1 MVKKHLS
8 LLKNNTKK
16 GIFMLIQNFSEV
28 IRGNKTINTK
38 SDLVV
43 VGGGLA
49 GLCCAIAAARDGISV
64 TLVQDR
70 PVLGGN
76 ASSEVRLWTLGATS
90 HMGNNN
96 RWSREG
102 GIIDE
107 ILVENMYRNK
117 EGNTLIFDTI
127 LLEKVINEKNITL
140 LLNTSVYEVKKS
152 DPITISQVIGFC
164 SQNSTTYELN
174 ADLFCDASGDGIVGF
189 QAGAAFRMGA
199 ETVEEFGEKFAPDIS
214 YGELLGHTIYFY
226 SKNVGTP
233 VKYVAP
239 EFALKDITK
248 IPRYKALNEKDFGC
262 RLWWL
267 EYGGR
272 RDTIHESEDIKWE
285 LWKVVY
291 GVWDYIK
298 NSGEFPDSENL
309 TLEWVGTI
317 PGKRESRRFEGLY
330 MIKQQDLV
338 NQVQFDDAVSFGGW
352 AVDLHPSDGVYD
364 SKPGCTQ
371 YHSKGIYQ
379 IPLRTMISKNI
390 SNLFLAGRIIS
401 ATHVAFGSTR
411 VMATAALSGQA
422 VGYGAAQCIKNKIL
436 PADLLEEKQ
445 IKKLQQTLSLNGQS
459 IPGVAIEQKD
469 NLVAS
474 SKISTSTN
482 FKLDSLKPNGDW
494 FNLSTGVAQLLP
506 LETNTKYNYTFSF
519 SAAKATSVQI
529 ELRLSERTGSY
540 TPDVILESK
549 SIDLV
554 QGEQEITF
562 SFATVLTEKQYVFIT
577 FLSNDLVSVRRS
589 EQRLTGLVSV
599 FNGVNKAVNNNGKQV
614 PPDNIG
620 IDSFEFWIPQ
630 RRPNGQNLA
639 FSVSPAIELYSEENV
654 CNGFVRPYLR
664 TNAWAANLDDSQPK
678 ITFEWDMVKEINSIK
693 LFFDTDYDHAMESS
707 LYGHLESV
715 MPFCAKSYKIS
726 DQKGTV
732 IYETKENHQTIN
744 TIVLSESIKTN
755 KLTID
760 FEPLSKDI
768 PVSVFEVFI
777 A

>member
-1 MVKKHLS
+1 
-8 LLKNNTKK
+8 
-16 GIFMLIQNFSEV
+16 MLVENFSQAKRE
-28 IRGNKTINTK
+28 NKVVSTK

-49 GLCCAIAAARDGISV
+49 GLCCAIAAARDGITV

-127 LLEKVINEKNITL
+127 LLEKVVVEKNITL
-140 LLNTSVYEVKKS
+140 LLNTSVYDVKKS
-152 DPITISQVIGFC
+152 DPNTISQVVAFC

-199 ETVEEFGEKFAPDIS
+199 ETVEEFGELFAPDIA

-226 SKNVGTP
+226 SKNVGAP

-248 IPRYKALNEKDFGC
+248 IPRYKVLNDKDFGC

-298 NSGEFPDSENL
+298 NSGEFPDAENL

-317 PGKRESRRFEGLY
+317 PGKRESRRFEGHY

-338 NQVQFDDAVSFGGW
+338 LQSQFDDAVSYGGW

-371 YHSKGIYQ
+371 YHSKGVYQ
-379 IPLRTMISKNI
+379 IPMSTMISKNI
-390 SNLFLAGRIIS
+390 NNLFLGGRLIS

-411 VMATAALSGQA
+411 VMATTALSGQA
-422 VGYGAAQCIKNKIL
+422 VGYGAAQCIKNKIQ
-436 PADLLEEKQ
+436 PAQLLEQNQ
-445 IKKLQQTLSLNGQS
+445 IKELQQTLSVNGQS
-459 IPGVAIEQKD
+459 IPGIAINQAQ
-469 NLVAS
+469 NLVSS
-474 SKISTSTN
+474 SKITTSSI
-482 FKLDSLKPNGDW
+482 FKLDSLNGNGDW
-494 FNLSTGVAQLLP
+494 FNLGIGVAQLLP
-506 LETNTKYNYTFSF
+506 LEANTKYNYTFSF
-519 SAAKATSVQI
+519 SAEKATTIQA
-529 ELRLSERTGSY
+529 ELRLSGRKGSY

-549 SIDLV
+549 TIDLA
-554 QGEQEITF
+554 QGEQEVSF
-562 SFATVLTEKQYVFIT
+562 SFDAVLDEKQYAFIT
-577 FLSNDLVSVRRS
+577 ILSNEAVSIRRS

-599 FNGVNKAVNNNGKQV
+599 YNGVNKAVNNNGKQS

-620 IDSFEFWIPQ
+620 IDAFEFWIPQ
-630 RRPNGQNLA
+630 RRPNGQNVA
-639 FSVSPAIELYSEENV
+639 FSVSPTIELYSEENV
-654 CNGFVRPYLR
+654 CNGFVRPYLG
-664 TNAWAANLDDSQPK
+664 TNAWAASVSDANPK
-678 ITFEWDMVKEINSIK
+678 MTFEWNETKEIKNIK

-707 LYGHLESV
+707 LMGHPESV
-715 MPFCAKSYKIS
+715 MPFCTRGYKIS
-726 DQKGTV
+726 DQNGNV
-732 IYETKENHQTIN
+732 LYETKANHQTIN
-744 TIVLSESIKTN
+744 AIELSESIKTN
-755 KLTID
+755 TLVVE
-760 FEPLSKDI
+760 FESSNSDI
-768 PVSVFEVFI
+768 PVSVFEIFI
-777 A
+777 S

>member
-1 MVKKHLS
+1 MLVKD
-8 LLKNNTKK
+8 
-16 GIFMLIQNFSEV
+16 FSEV
-28 IRGNKTINTK
+28 TRGNKTISTK

-127 LLEKVINEKNITL
+127 LLEKVVMEKNITL
-140 LLNTSVYEVKKS
+140 LLNTSVYDVKKS
-152 DPITISQVIGFC
+152 DPNTISQVIAFC

-226 SKNVGTP
+226 SKNVGAP

-248 IPRYKALNEKDFGC
+248 IPRYKVLNDKDFGC

-298 NSGEFPDSENL
+298 NSGNFPDAENL

-411 VMATAALSGQA
+411 VMATTALSGQA
-422 VGYGAAQCIKNKIL
+422 VGFGAAQCIKNKIL
-436 PADLLEEKQ
+436 PADLLEQNQ
-445 IKKLQQTLSLNGQS
+445 IRKLQQTLSINGQS
-459 IPGVAIEQKD
+459 IPGIAIEKEF
-469 NLVAS
+469 NLAAS
-474 SKISTSTN
+474 SNISTSTE
-482 FKLDSLKPNGDW
+482 FKLENLKPNGNW
-494 FNLSTGVAQLLP
+494 FNLTTGVAQILP
-506 LETNTKYNYTFSF
+506 LEANTKYNYSFLF
-519 SAAKATSVQI
+519 SAEKATTVQA
-529 ELRLSERTGSY
+529 ELRICERTGHY

-549 SIDLV
+549 SIELV
-554 QGEQEITF
+554 EGEQNITF
-562 SFATVLTEKQYVFIT
+562 TFDTVLSEKQYAFIT
-577 FLSNDLVSVRRS
+577 FLSNDAVSIRQS
-589 EQRLTGLVSV
+589 KQRLTGLVSV

-620 IDSFEFWIPQ
+620 IDAFEFWIPQ
-630 RRPNGQNLA
+630 RRPSGQNLA
-639 FSVSPAIELYSEENV
+639 FSISPAIELYKGENL
-654 CNGFVRPYLR
+654 CNGFVRPYLG
-664 TNAWAANLDDSQPK
+664 TNAWAADLADFQPK
-678 ITFEWDMVKEINSIK
+678 ITLEWNEVKEIKNIK

-707 LYGHLESV
+707 LMGHPESV
-715 MPFCAKSYKIS
+715 MPFCANNFKVY
-726 DQKGTV
+726 DQNGIAVYSKT
-732 IYETKENHQTIN
+732 ENHQTIN
-744 TIVLSESIKTN
+744 TIVLPESIQTN
-755 KLTID
+755 KLTIV
-760 FEPLSKDI
+760 FETSSSQI
-768 PVSVFEVFI
+768 PVSLFEIFI

>member
-1 MVKKHLS
+1 MIVKD
-8 LLKNNTKK
+8 
-16 GIFMLIQNFSEV
+16 FSEV
-28 IRGNKTINTK
+28 TRGNKTISTK

-127 LLEKVINEKNITL
+127 LLEKVVLEKNITL

-152 DPITISQVIGFC
+152 NPTTISQVIAFC
-164 SQNSTTYELN
+164 SQNATTYELN

-226 SKNVGTP
+226 SKNVGAP

-248 IPRYKALNEKDFGC
+248 IPRYKVLNDKDFGC

-298 NSGEFPDSENL
+298 NSGDFPDAENL

-411 VMATAALSGQA
+411 VMATTALSGQA
-422 VGYGAAQCIKNKIL
+422 VGFGAAQCIKNKIL

-445 IKKLQQTLSLNGQS
+445 IRKLQQTLSVNGQS
-459 IPGVAIEQKD
+459 IPGVAIEKEL
-469 NLVAS
+469 NLVS
-474 SKISTSTN
+474 SATISTSTN
-482 FKLDSLKPNGDW
+482 FKLGSLKPNGEW
-494 FNLSTGVAQLLP
+494 FNLNIGVAQLLP
-506 LETNTKYNYTFSF
+506 LEANTKYNYTFLF
-519 SAAKATSVQI
+519 SAEEATSIQV
-529 ELRLSERTGSY
+529 ELRLSGRKCSY
-540 TPDVILESK
+540 TPDVILETK
-549 SIDLV
+549 SIALV
-554 QGEQEITF
+554 KGEQEISF
-562 SFATVLTEKQYVFIT
+562 SFDAVLTDKQYAFIT
-577 FLSNDLVSVRRS
+577 ILSNDLVAVRQS

-599 FNGVNKAVNNNGKQV
+599 FNAVNKAVNNNGKQT

-620 IDSFEFWIPQ
+620 IDAFEFWIPQ

-639 FSVSPAIELYSEENV
+639 FSISPAIELYNSENL
-654 CNGFVRPYLR
+654 CNGFVRPYIG
-664 TNAWAANLDDSQPK
+664 TNAWAAALNDAQPK
-678 ITFEWDMVKEINSIK
+678 IALEWDEVKEINSIK

-707 LYGHLESV
+707 LMGHPESV
-715 MPFCAKSYKIS
+715 MPFCAKSYTIS
-726 DQKGTV
+726 DQNGNV
-732 IYETKENHQTIN
+732 IYETKANHQTIN
-744 TIVLSESIKTN
+744 AIVLPETIKTN
-755 KLTID
+755 KLIIK
-760 FEPLSKDI
+760 FEPSSI
-768 PVSVFEVFI
+768 EVPVSVFEIFI

>member
-1 MVKKHLS
+1 
-8 LLKNNTKK
+8 
-16 GIFMLIQNFSEV
+16 MLVQNFSEV
-28 IRGNKTINTK
+28 TRGNKTISTQ

-49 GLCCAIAAARDGISV
+49 GLCCAIAAARDGITV

-127 LLEKVINEKNITL
+127 LLEKVVVEKNITL
-140 LLNTSVYEVKKS
+140 LLNTSVYDVKKS
-152 DPITISQVIGFC
+152 DPNTISQVVAFC

-199 ETVEEFGEKFAPDIS
+199 ETVEEFGEKFAPDIA

-226 SKNVGTP
+226 SKNVGAP

-248 IPRYKALNEKDFGC
+248 IPRYKVLNDKDFGC

-298 NSGEFPDSENL
+298 NSGEFPDAENL

-317 PGKRESRRFEGLY
+317 PGKRESRRFEGHY

-338 NQVQFDDAVSFGGW
+338 EQAQFDDAVSFGGW

-371 YHSKGIYQ
+371 YHSKGVYQ
-379 IPLRTMISKNI
+379 IPLSTMISKNI
-390 SNLFLAGRIIS
+390 SNLFLGGRLIS

-411 VMATAALSGQA
+411 VMATTALSGQA
-422 VGYGAAQCIKNKIL
+422 VGYGAAQCIKNNIL
-436 PADLLEEKQ
+436 PVQLLEQNQ
-445 IKKLQQTLSLNGQS
+445 IKELQQTLSINGQS
-459 IPGVAIEQKD
+459 IPGVAIDKSK
-469 NLVAS
+469 NLASS
-474 SKISTSTN
+474 SKIVTSSN
-482 FKLDSLKPNGDW
+482 FILDSLQANGKW
-494 FNLSTGVAQLLP
+494 FKLEIGVAQLLP
-506 LETNTKYNYTFSF
+506 LEANTKYNYTFSF
-519 SAAKATSVQI
+519 SAEKATTVQVD
-529 ELRLSERTGSY
+529 LRTSTRLGSY
-540 TPDVILESK
+540 TPDAILESK
-549 SIDLV
+549 TLEL
-554 QGEQEITF
+554 QAGEQEISF
-562 SFATVLTEKQYVFIT
+562 SFDTVLTEKQYAFIT
-577 FLSNDLVSVRRS
+577 FLPNELVSIRQS
-589 EQRLTGLVSV
+589 EQRTTGLVSV
-599 FNGVNKAVNNNGKQV
+599 FNAVNKAVNNLGKQT
-614 PPDNIG
+614 PPDNMG
-620 IDSFEFWIPQ
+620 LDSFEFWIPQ
-630 RRPNGQNLA
+630 RRPNGQNFALT
-639 FSVSPAIELYSEENV
+639 VSPAIELYSKENII
-654 CNGFVRPYLR
+654 NGFVRPYLG
-664 TNAWAANLDDSQPK
+664 TNAWAAELNDTQPK
-678 ITFEWDMVKEINSIK
+678 ITFDWDSEKEINSIK

-707 LYGHLESV
+707 LMGHPESV
-715 MPFCAKSYKIS
+715 MPFCTKGYKIS
-726 DQKGTV
+726 DSNGNV
-732 IYETKENHQTIN
+732 VYETKANHQTIN
-744 TIVLSESIKTN
+744 SIVLPNAIKTN
-755 KLTID
+755 KLTIE
-760 FEPLSKDI
+760 FEPQGNDV
-768 PVSVFEVFI
+768 PVSVFEIFI

>member
-1 MVKKHLS
+1 
-8 LLKNNTKK
+8 
-16 GIFMLIQNFSEV
+16 MLVQEFSQV
-28 IRGNKTINTK
+28 TRGNKTITTQ

-49 GLCCAIAAARDGISV
+49 GVCCAIAAARDGITV

-127 LLEKVINEKNITL
+127 LLEKVINEKNVTL
-140 LLNTSVYEVKKS
+140 LLNTSVYDVKKS
-152 DPITISQVIGFC
+152 DPNTISQVIGFC

-199 ETVEEFGEKFAPDIS
+199 ETVEEFGEKFAPDIA

-248 IPRYKALNEKDFGC
+248 IPRYKVLNDKDFGC

-338 NQVQFDDAVSFGGW
+338 EQAQFDDAVSFGGW

-371 YHSKGIYQ
+371 YHSKGVYQ

-390 SNLFLAGRIIS
+390 NNLFLGGRVIS

-411 VMATAALSGQA
+411 VMATTALSGQA
-422 VGYGAAQCIKNKIL
+422 VGYGAAQCIKNNIL
-436 PADLLEEKQ
+436 PAQLLEQNQ
-445 IKKLQQTLSLNGQS
+445 IKELQQTLSLNGQS
-459 IPGVAIEQKD
+459 IPGVAINKEA
-469 NLVAS
+469 NLAS
-474 SKISTSTN
+474 TANISTSSN
-482 FKLDSLKPNGDW
+482 FKLDSLKPNGNW
-494 FNLSTGVAQLLP
+494 FNLEIGVAQLLP
-506 LETNTKYNYTFSF
+506 LEANTKYTYTFSF
-519 SAAKATSVQI
+519 SAKEATKVQVD
-529 ELRLSERTGSY
+529 LRTSDRMGSY
-540 TPDVILESK
+540 TPDAILESK
-549 SIDLV
+549 TLELV
-554 QGEQEITF
+554 VGEQEISF
-562 SFATVLTEKQYVFIT
+562 SFDTVLTQKQYAFIT
-577 FLSNDLVSVRRS
+577 FLSNDLVSIRQT

-599 FNGVNKAVNNNGKQV
+599 FNAVNKAVNNNGKQV

-630 RRPNGQNLA
+630 RRPNGQNFA
-639 FSVSPAIELYSEENV
+639 FSVRPAIELYSEENV
-654 CNGFVRPYLR
+654 TNGFVRPYLG
-664 TNAWAANLDDSQPK
+664 TNAWAANLDDAQPK
-678 ITFEWDMVKEINSIK
+678 ITFDWDSEKEINSIK

-707 LYGHLESV
+707 LMGHPESV
-715 MPFCAKSYKIS
+715 MPFCARSYTIS
-726 DQKGTV
+726 DQNETV
-732 IYETKENHQTIN
+732 VYETKANHQTIN
-744 TIVLSESIKTN
+744 TIVLPESIHTN
-755 KLTID
+755 KLTIA
-760 FEPLSKDI
+760 FESLSEDI
-768 PVSVFEVFI
+768 PVSLFEIFI

>member
-1 MVKKHLS
+1 MIVQDFSPS
-8 LLKNNTKK
+8 L
-16 GIFMLIQNFSEV
+16 
-28 IRGNKTINTK
+28 RGNKTISTH

-49 GLCCAIAAARDGISV
+49 GLCCAIAAARDGITV

-127 LLEKVINEKNITL
+127 LLEKVISEKNITL
-140 LLNTSVYEVKKS
+140 LLNTSVYDVKKS
-152 DPITISQVIGFC
+152 DANTISQVVAFC

-174 ADLFCDASGDGIVGF
+174 ANLFCDASGDGIVGF

-199 ETVEEFGEKFAPDIS
+199 ETVEEFGEKFAPDIA

-226 SKNVGTP
+226 SKNVGAP

-248 IPRYKALNEKDFGC
+248 IPRYKVLNDKDFGC

-298 NSGEFPDSENL
+298 NSGEFPDAENL

-338 NQVQFDDAVSFGGW
+338 NQVQFEDAVSYGGW

-379 IPLRTMISKNI
+379 IPLRSMLSKNI
-390 SNLFLAGRIIS
+390 TNLFLGGRVIS

-411 VMATAALSGQA
+411 VMATTALSGQA
-422 VGYGAAQCIKNKIL
+422 VGYAAAQCIKNKIL
-436 PADLLEEKQ
+436 PAQLVEQNQ
-445 IKKLQQTLSLNGQS
+445 IKVLQQTLSRNGQS
-459 IPGVAIEQKD
+459 IPGIAIEKKD
-469 NLVAS
+469 NLASVSKIAS
-474 SKISTSTN
+474 SSTFT
-482 FKLDSLKPNGDW
+482 LDSLKPDGDW

-506 LETNTKYNYTFSF
+506 LEANTNYKFTFSF
-519 SAAKATSVQI
+519 VADKATTIQT
-529 ELRLSERTGSY
+529 ELRLSGRKGSY
-540 TPDVILESK
+540 TPDEILETK

-554 QGEQEITF
+554 SGEQEISF
-562 SFATVLTEKQYVFIT
+562 SFDAVLQDKQYAFIT
-577 FLSNDLVSVRRS
+577 FLSNDLVSIRRT

-599 FNGVNKAVNNNGKQV
+599 YNGVNKAVNNNGKQV

-639 FSVSPAIELYSEENV
+639 FSVSPAIALYNQENV
-654 CNGFVRPYLR
+654 CNGFVRPYLG
-664 TNAWAANLDDSQPK
+664 TNAWAAALSDSNPK
-678 ITFEWDMVKEINSIK
+678 LTFEWDETKEIKNIK

-707 LYGHLESV
+707 LMGHPESV
-715 MPFCAKSYKIS
+715 MPFCARSYKIS
-726 DQKGTV
+726 DQNGSI
-732 IYETKENHQTIN
+732 IYQTNANHQTIN
-744 TIVLSESIKTN
+744 TILLPNPIKTN
-755 KLTID
+755 QLTIA
-760 FEPLSKDI
+760 FENLEHGV

>member
-1 MVKKHLS
+1 
-8 LLKNNTKK
+8 
-16 GIFMLIQNFSEV
+16 MLVQNFSEV
-28 IRGNKTINTK
+28 TRGNKTINTK

-43 VGGGLA
+43 IGGGLA
-49 GLCCAIAAARDGISV
+49 GVCCAIAAARDGITV

-127 LLEKVINEKNITL
+127 LLEKVVLEKNITL
-140 LLNTSVYEVKKS
+140 LLNTSVYDVKKS
-152 DPITISQVIGFC
+152 DANTISQVIAFC

-199 ETVEEFGEKFAPDIS
+199 ETVEEFGEKFAPDIA

-226 SKNVGTP
+226 SKNVGAP

-248 IPRYKALNEKDFGC
+248 IPRYKVLNDKDFGC

-298 NSGEFPDSENL
+298 NSGEFPDAENL

-379 IPLRTMISKNI
+379 IPLSTMISKNI
-390 SNLFLAGRIIS
+390 TNLFLGGRVIS

-411 VMATAALSGQA
+411 VMATTALSGQA

-436 PADLLEEKQ
+436 PAQLLEKNQ
-445 IKKLQQTLSLNGQS
+445 IKKLQQTLSINGQS
-459 IPGVAIEQKD
+459 IPGIAIDKAF
-469 NLVAS
+469 NLATS
-474 SKISTSTN
+474 ATISTTTN
-482 FKLDSLKPNGDW
+482 FKLDRLKPNGDW

-506 LETNTKYNYTFSF
+506 LEANTKYNYSF
-519 SAAKATSVQI
+519 SLSAERATTIQV
-529 ELRLSERTGSY
+529 ELRICENTGHY
-540 TPDVILESK
+540 TPDVILDSK
-549 SIDLV
+549 QIELV
-554 QGEQEITF
+554 EGEQQVEF
-562 SFATVLTEKQYVFIT
+562 SFKTVLMEKQYAFIT
-577 FLSNDLVSVRRS
+577 FLTNEAVSIRRT
-589 EQRLTGLVSV
+589 EQRSTGIISV
-599 FNGVNKAVNNNGKQV
+599 YNGVNKAVNNNGKQS

-620 IDSFEFWIPQ
+620 IDAFEFWIPQ

-639 FSVSPAIELYSEENV
+639 FSISPAIELYNGANL
-654 CNGFVRPYLR
+654 CNGFVRPYLG
-664 TNAWAANLDDSQPK
+664 TNAWAADLNDAQPAV
-678 ITFEWDMVKEINSIK
+678 TLEWDTEKEINSIK

-707 LYGHLESV
+707 LMGHPESV
-715 MPFCAKSYKIS
+715 MPFCANTLKIY
-726 DQKGTV
+726 DQNGTLV
-732 IYETKENHQTIN
+732 HTTTENHQTIN
-744 TIVLSESIKTN
+744 TIVFAESIHTN
-755 KLTID
+755 KLTIA
-760 FEPLSKDI
+760 FEPLTGDI
-768 PVSVFEVFI
+768 PVSLFEIFI

>member
-1 MVKKHLS
+1 M
-8 LLKNNTKK
+8 LLE
-16 GIFMLIQNFSEV
+16 NFSEV
-28 IRGNKTINTK
+28 KRGNKTISTQ

-49 GLCCAIAAARDGISV
+49 GLCCAIAAARDGIAV

-127 LLEKVINEKNITL
+127 LLEKVVNEKNITL
-140 LLNTSVYEVKKS
+140 LLNTSVYDVKKS
-152 DPITISQVIGFC
+152 DPNTISQVVAFC

-174 ADLFCDASGDGIVGF
+174 AQLFCDASGDGIVGF

-199 ETVEEFGEKFAPDIS
+199 ETVEEFGEKFAPDIA

-226 SKNVGTP
+226 SKNVGAP

-248 IPRYKALNEKDFGC
+248 IPRYKVLNDKDFGC

-298 NSGEFPDSENL
+298 NSGEFPDAENL

-371 YHSKGIYQ
+371 YHSKGVYQ
-379 IPLRTMISKNI
+379 IPMSTMISKNI
-390 SNLFLAGRIIS
+390 SNLFLGGRLIS

-411 VMATAALSGQA
+411 VMATTALSGQA
-422 VGYGAAQCIKNKIL
+422 VGYGAAQCIKNKIR
-436 PADLLEEKQ
+436 PAQLLEQNQ
-445 IKKLQQTLSLNGQS
+445 INELKQTLSINGQS
-459 IPGVAIEQKD
+459 IPGIAIEQSE
-469 NLVAS
+469 NLVSS
-474 SKISTSTN
+474 SKITASST
-482 FKLDSLKPNGDW
+482 FKLDSLISNGDW

-506 LETNTKYNYTFSF
+506 LEANTKYNYTFSF
-519 SAAKATSVQI
+519 SAEKATTIQV
-529 ELRLSERTGSY
+529 ELRLSGRKGSY
-540 TPDVILESK
+540 TPDEILESK
-549 SIDLV
+549 SIELV
-554 QGEQEITF
+554 QGEQEISF
-562 SFATVLTEKQYVFIT
+562 SFDAVLAEKQYAFIT
-577 FLSNDLVSVRRS
+577 VLSNDLVSIRRS
-589 EQRLTGLVSV
+589 EQRSTGLISV
-599 FNGVNKAVNNNGKQV
+599 YNGVNKAVNNNGKQS

-620 IDSFEFWIPQ
+620 IDAFEFWIPQ

-639 FSVSPAIELYSEENV
+639 ISVNPAIDLYTKENV
-654 CNGFVRPYLR
+654 CNGFVRPYLG
-664 TNAWAANLDDSQPK
+664 TNAWAAALTDAQPQL
-678 ITFEWDMVKEINSIK
+678 TLEWDEAKEINSIK

-707 LYGHLESV
+707 LMGHPESV
-715 MPFCAKSYKIS
+715 MPFCAKSYTIS
-726 DQKGTV
+726 DQNGV
-732 IYETKENHQTIN
+732 VVYETKANHQTIACLQ
-744 TIVLSESIKTN
+744 TC
-755 KLTID
+755 
-760 FEPLSKDI
+760 P
-768 PVSVFEVFI
+768 
-777 A
+777 AHARARR

>member
-1 MVKKHLS
+1 
-8 LLKNNTKK
+8 
-16 GIFMLIQNFSEV
+16 MLVENFSQV
-28 IRGNKTINTK
+28 TRGNKTISTK

-43 VGGGLA
+43 IGGGLA
-49 GLCCAIAAARDGISV
+49 GLCCAIAAARDGITV

-127 LLEKVINEKNITL
+127 LLEKVVVEKNITL
-140 LLNTSVYEVKKS
+140 LLNTSVYDVKKS
-152 DPITISQVIGFC
+152 DQTTISQVIGFC

-199 ETVEEFGEKFAPDIS
+199 ETVEEFGEKFAPDIA

-226 SKNVGTP
+226 SKNVGAP

-248 IPRYKALNEKDFGC
+248 IPRYKVLNDKDFGC

-298 NSGEFPDSENL
+298 NSGDFPDAENL

-338 NQVQFDDAVSFGGW
+338 NQVEFDDAVSFGGW

-390 SNLFLAGRIIS
+390 TNLFLGGRVIS

-411 VMATAALSGQA
+411 VMATTALSGQA

-436 PADLLEEKQ
+436 PAQLLEKNQ
-445 IKKLQQTLSLNGQS
+445 IRKLQQTLSINGQS
-459 IPGVAIEQKD
+459 IPGIAIDKAF
-469 NLVAS
+469 NLATS
-474 SKISTSTN
+474 ANISTSTN

-506 LETNTKYNYTFSF
+506 LEANTKYNYSF
-519 SAAKATSVQI
+519 SLSAKQATTIQV
-529 ELRLSERTGSY
+529 ELRICENTGHY
-540 TPDVILESK
+540 TPDVILDSK
-549 SIDLV
+549 QIELV
-554 QGEQEITF
+554 EGEQQVEF
-562 SFATVLTEKQYVFIT
+562 SFKTVLMEKQYAFIT
-577 FLSNDLVSVRRS
+577 FLTNEAVSIRRT
-589 EQRLTGLVSV
+589 EQRSTGLISV
-599 FNGVNKAVNNNGKQV
+599 YNGVNKAVNNNGKQS

-620 IDSFEFWIPQ
+620 IDAFEFWIPQ

-639 FSVSPAIELYSEENV
+639 FSISPSIELYDSANL
-654 CNGFVRPYLR
+654 CNGFVRPYLG
-664 TNAWAANLDDSQPK
+664 TNAWAAALNDAQPV
-678 ITFEWDMVKEINSIK
+678 ITLEWDTEKEINSIK

-707 LYGHLESV
+707 LMGHPESV
-715 MPFCAKSYKIS
+715 MPFCARSYKIY
-726 DQKGTV
+726 DQNGTAV
-732 IYETKENHQTIN
+732 YETTANHQTIN
-744 TIVLSESIKTN
+744 TIVFAESIHTN
-755 KLTID
+755 KLTIA
-760 FEPLSKDI
+760 FEPLTGVI
-768 PVSVFEVFI
+768 PVSLFEIFI

>member
-1 MVKKHLS
+1 MLVKD
-8 LLKNNTKK
+8 
-16 GIFMLIQNFSEV
+16 FSEAN
-28 IRGNKTINTK
+28 RKNKVVSTQ

-49 GLCCAIAAARDGISV
+49 GLCCAIAAARDGITV

-127 LLEKVINEKNITL
+127 LLEKVVLEKNITL
-140 LLNTSVYEVKKS
+140 LLNTSVYDVKKS
-152 DPITISQVIGFC
+152 DPNTISQVVAFC
-164 SQNSTTYELN
+164 SQNSTTYELS

-226 SKNVGTP
+226 SKNVGAP

-248 IPRYKALNEKDFGC
+248 IPRYKVLNDKDFGC

-298 NSGEFPDSENL
+298 NSGEFPDAENL

-338 NQVQFDDAVSFGGW
+338 QQARFDDAVSFGGW

-379 IPLRTMISKNI
+379 IPLSTMISKNI
-390 SNLFLAGRIIS
+390 NNLFLGGRLIS

-411 VMATAALSGQA
+411 VMATTALSGQA

-436 PADLLEEKQ
+436 PAQLLEQNQ
-445 IKKLQQTLSLNGQS
+445 IKELQQTLSLNGQS
-459 IPGVAIEQKD
+459 IPGITIGQSN
-469 NLVAS
+469 NLAS
-474 SKISTSTN
+474 CSKIITSSN
-482 FKLDSLKPNGDW
+482 FKLDSLLSNGDW

-506 LETNTKYNYTFSF
+506 LEANTKYNYTFSF
-519 SAAKATSVQI
+519 SADKATTVQA
-529 ELRLSERTGSY
+529 ELRLSGRMGSY

-549 SIDLV
+549 SIELA
-554 QGEQEITF
+554 QGEQEI
-562 SFATVLTEKQYVFIT
+562 SFFFDSVLQDKQYAFIT
-577 FLSNDLVSVRRS
+577 FLCNDLVSVRRS

-620 IDSFEFWIPQ
+620 IDAFEFWIPQ

-639 FSVSPAIELYSEENV
+639 FSVNPAIECYSAENV
-654 CNGFVRPYLR
+654 YNGFVRPFLG
-664 TNAWAANLDDSQPK
+664 TNAWAASLSDTNPQMA
-678 ITFEWDMVKEINSIK
+678 FEWDETKEIKNIK

-707 LYGHLESV
+707 LMGHPESV
-715 MPFCAKSYKIS
+715 MPFCARSYKIS
-726 DQKGTV
+726 DQNGTV
-732 IYETKENHQTIN
+732 IYETKANHQTIN
-744 TIVLSESIKTN
+744 SIVLKESIITN
-755 KLTID
+755 KLVVE
-760 FEPLSKDI
+760 FESLSDSI
-768 PVSVFEVFI
+768 PVSVFEIFI
-777 A
+777 S

>member
-1 MVKKHLS
+1 MLVK
-8 LLKNNTKK
+8 
-16 GIFMLIQNFSEV
+16 NFSEV
-28 IRGNKTINTK
+28 TRANKTISTQ

-49 GLCCAIAAARDGISV
+49 GLCCAIAAARDGITV

-140 LLNTSVYEVKKS
+140 LLNTSVYDVKKS
-152 DPITISQVIGFC
+152 DSNTISQVIGFC

-248 IPRYKALNEKDFGC
+248 IPRYKVLNDKDFGC

-338 NQVQFDDAVSFGGW
+338 EQVQFDDAVSFGGW

-390 SNLFLAGRIIS
+390 SNLFLGGRIIS

-411 VMATAALSGQA
+411 VMATTALSGQA

-436 PADLLEEKQ
+436 PAQLLEQNQ
-445 IKKLQQTLSLNGQS
+445 IKELQQTLSLNGQS
-459 IPGVAIEQKD
+459 IPGIAIQKSE
-469 NLVAS
+469 NLVAN
-474 SKISTSTN
+474 SKISTSST
-482 FKLDSLKPNGDW
+482 FKLDILKPNGNW
-494 FNLSTGVAQLLP
+494 FNLNIGVAQLLP
-506 LETNTKYNYTFSF
+506 LESHTKYNYTFSF
-519 SAAKATSVQI
+519 SAEKATTVQV
-529 ELRLSERTGSY
+529 ELRTSERVGSY
-540 TPDVILESK
+540 TPDAILESK
-549 SIDLV
+549 TLELV
-554 QGEQEITF
+554 QGEQEISF
-562 SFATVLTEKQYVFIT
+562 SFDTVLTQKQYAFIT
-577 FLSNDLVSVRRS
+577 FLPNELVAIRQT

-599 FNGVNKAVNNNGKQV
+599 FNAVNKAVNNNGKQV

-654 CNGFVRPYLR
+654 CNGFVRPYLG
-664 TNAWAANLDDSQPK
+664 TNAWAAALKDSQPK
-678 ITFEWDMVKEINSIK
+678 ITFEWKNAKVIKSIK
-693 LFFDTDYDHAMESS
+693 IFFDTDYDHAMESS
-707 LYGHLESV
+707 LMGHPESV
-715 MPFCAKSYKIS
+715 MPFCARSYKIF
-726 DQKGTV
+726 DQNGIV
-732 IYETKENHQTIN
+732 VYETKANHQTIN
-744 TIVLSESIKTN
+744 TIVLPESIKT
-755 KLTID
+755 KTLSIE
-760 FEPLSKDI
+760 FEPSNSEI
-768 PVSVFEVFI
+768 PVSLFEIFI
-777 A
+777 S

>member
-1 MVKKHLS
+1 
-8 LLKNNTKK
+8 
-16 GIFMLIQNFSEV
+16 MLVENFSQV
-28 IRGNKTINTK
+28 TRGNKTITTQ

-49 GLCCAIAAARDGISV
+49 GLCCAIAAARDGITV

-127 LLEKVINEKNITL
+127 LLEKVVVEKNITL
-140 LLNTSVYEVKKS
+140 LLNTSVYDVKKS
-152 DPITISQVIGFC
+152 NPNTISQVIGFC

-199 ETVEEFGEKFAPDIS
+199 ETVEEFGEKFAPDIA

-226 SKNVGTP
+226 SKNVGAP

-248 IPRYKALNEKDFGC
+248 IPRYKVLNDKDYGC

-338 NQVQFDDAVSFGGW
+338 EQVQFEDAVSFGGW

-371 YHSKGIYQ
+371 YHSKGVYQ

-390 SNLFLAGRIIS
+390 NNLFLGGRVIS

-411 VMATAALSGQA
+411 VMATTALSGQA
-422 VGYGAAQCIKNKIL
+422 VGYGAAQCIKNNIL
-436 PADLLEEKQ
+436 PAQLLEQNQ
-445 IKKLQQTLSLNGQS
+445 IKELQQTLSLNGQS
-459 IPGVAIEQKD
+459 IPGVAINQED
-469 NLVAS
+469 NLAS
-474 SKISTSTN
+474 TATISTSSN
-482 FKLDSLKPNGDW
+482 FKLDSLKPNGNW
-494 FNLSTGVAQLLP
+494 FNLEIGVAQLLP
-506 LETNTKYNYTFSF
+506 LEANTKYSYTFSF
-519 SAAKATSVQI
+519 SAKEATKLQVD
-529 ELRLSERTGSY
+529 LRTSERIGSY
-540 TPDVILESK
+540 TPDAILESK
-549 SIDLV
+549 TLELV
-554 QGEQEITF
+554 AGEQEISF
-562 SFATVLTEKQYVFIT
+562 SFDTILNQNQYAFIT
-577 FLSNDLVSVRRS
+577 FLSNELVAIRQT

-599 FNGVNKAVNNNGKQV
+599 FNAVNKAVNNNGKQV

-630 RRPNGQNLA
+630 RRPNGQNFAL
-639 FSVSPAIELYSEENV
+639 SVSPAIKLYSEENV
-654 CNGFVRPYLR
+654 TNGFVRPYLG
-664 TNAWAANLDDSQPK
+664 TNAWAANLDDLQPK
-678 ITFEWDMVKEINSIK
+678 ITFEWDSEKEINTIK

-707 LYGHLESV
+707 LMGHPESV
-715 MPFCAKSYKIS
+715 MPFCARSYKIS
-726 DQKGTV
+726 DQNGTV
-732 IYETKENHQTIN
+732 VYETKANHQTIN
-744 TIVLSESIKTN
+744 TIVLPENIKT
-755 KLTID
+755 KTLTIE
-760 FEPLSKDI
+760 FEPSNGEI
-768 PVSVFEVFI
+768 PVSLFEIFI

>member
-1 MVKKHLS
+1 
-8 LLKNNTKK
+8 
-16 GIFMLIQNFSEV
+16 MLVENFSQARRE
-28 IRGNKTINTK
+28 NKVVSTQ

-49 GLCCAIAAARDGISV
+49 GLCCAIAAARDGITV

-127 LLEKVINEKNITL
+127 LLEKVVSEKNITL
-140 LLNTSVYEVKKS
+140 LLNTSVYDVKKS
-152 DPITISQVIGFC
+152 DPNTISQVVAFC

-199 ETVEEFGEKFAPDIS
+199 ETVEEFGELFAPDIA

-226 SKNVGTP
+226 SKNVGAP

-248 IPRYKALNEKDFGC
+248 IPRYKVLNDKDFGC

-298 NSGEFPDSENL
+298 NSGEFPDAENL

-338 NQVQFDDAVSFGGW
+338 LQSQFDDAVSFGGW

-371 YHSKGIYQ
+371 YHSKGVYQ
-379 IPLRTMISKNI
+379 IPMSTMISKNI
-390 SNLFLAGRIIS
+390 NNLFLGGRLIS

-411 VMATAALSGQA
+411 VMATTALSGQA

-436 PADLLEEKQ
+436 PAQLLEQNQ
-445 IKKLQQTLSLNGQS
+445 IKELQQTLSLNGQS
-459 IPGVAIEQKD
+459 IPGIAINQSQ
-469 NLVAS
+469 NLVSS
-474 SKISTSTN
+474 SKIATSSI
-482 FKLDSLKPNGDW
+482 FKLDSLTGNGDW
-494 FNLSTGVAQLLP
+494 FHLGTGVAQLLP
-506 LETNTKYNYTFSF
+506 LEANTKYNYTFSF
-519 SAAKATSVQI
+519 SAEKATTIQA
-529 ELRLSERTGSY
+529 ELRLSGRKGSY

-549 SIDLV
+549 TIDLA
-554 QGEQEITF
+554 QGEQEVRF
-562 SFATVLTEKQYVFIT
+562 SFDAVLDEKQYAFIT
-577 FLSNDLVSVRRS
+577 ILSNEAVSIRRS

-599 FNGVNKAVNNNGKQV
+599 YNGVNKAVNNNGKQS

-620 IDSFEFWIPQ
+620 IDAFEFWIPQ

-639 FSVSPAIELYSEENV
+639 FSVSPTIELYSAENV
-654 CNGFVRPYLR
+654 CNGFVRPYLG
-664 TNAWAANLDDSQPK
+664 TNAWAASISDANPTM
-678 ITFEWDMVKEINSIK
+678 TFEWDETKEIKNIK

-707 LYGHLESV
+707 LMGHPESV
-715 MPFCAKSYKIS
+715 MPFCARSYKIS
-726 DQKGTV
+726 DQNGNLV
-732 IYETKENHQTIN
+732 YETKANHQTIN
-744 TIVLSESIKTN
+744 SIELSESIKTK
-755 KLTID
+755 KLIVE
-760 FEPLSKDI
+760 FESLSAAI
-768 PVSVFEVFI
+768 PVSVFEIFI
-777 A
+777 S

>member
-1 MVKKHLS
+1 MIVQDFSPS
-8 LLKNNTKK
+8 L
-16 GIFMLIQNFSEV
+16 
-28 IRGNKTINTK
+28 RGNKTLSTH

-49 GLCCAIAAARDGISV
+49 GLCCAIAAARDGITV

-127 LLEKVINEKNITL
+127 LLEKVISEKNITL
-140 LLNTSVYEVKKS
+140 LLNTSVYDVKKS
-152 DPITISQVIGFC
+152 DANTISQVVAFC

-174 ADLFCDASGDGIVGF
+174 ANLFCDASGDGIVGF

-199 ETVEEFGEKFAPDIS
+199 ETVEEFGEKFAPDIA

-226 SKNVGTP
+226 SKNVGAP

-248 IPRYKALNEKDFGC
+248 IPRYKVLNDKDFGC

-298 NSGEFPDSENL
+298 NSGEFPDAENL

-338 NQVQFDDAVSFGGW
+338 NQVQFEDAVSYGGW

-379 IPLRTMISKNI
+379 IPLRSMISKNI
-390 SNLFLAGRIIS
+390 TNLFLGGRVIS

-411 VMATAALSGQA
+411 VMATTALSGQA
-422 VGYGAAQCIKNKIL
+422 VGYAAAQCIKNKIL
-436 PADLLEEKQ
+436 PAQLVEQNQ
-445 IKKLQQTLSLNGQS
+445 IKALQQTLSRNGQS
-459 IPGVAIEQKD
+459 IPGIAIEKKD
-469 NLVAS
+469 NLASVSKIAS
-474 SKISTSTN
+474 SSTFT
-482 FKLDSLKPNGDW
+482 LDSLKPDGDW

-506 LETNTKYNYTFSF
+506 LEANTNYKFTFSF
-519 SAAKATSVQI
+519 VADKATTIQT
-529 ELRLSERTGSY
+529 ELRLSGRKGSY
-540 TPDVILESK
+540 TPDEILETK

-554 QGEQEITF
+554 SGEQEISF
-562 SFATVLTEKQYVFIT
+562 SFDAVLQDKQYAFIT
-577 FLSNDLVSVRRS
+577 FLSNDLVSIRRT

-599 FNGVNKAVNNNGKQV
+599 YNGVNKAVNNNGKQV

-639 FSVSPAIELYSEENV
+639 FSVSPAIALYNQENV
-654 CNGFVRPYLR
+654 CNGFVRPYLG
-664 TNAWAANLDDSQPK
+664 TNAWAAALSDSNPK
-678 ITFEWDMVKEINSIK
+678 LTFEWDETKEIKNIK

-707 LYGHLESV
+707 LMGHPESV
-715 MPFCAKSYKIS
+715 MPFCARSYKIS
-726 DQKGTV
+726 DQNGTI
-732 IYETKENHQTIN
+732 IYQTNANHQTIN
-744 TIVLSESIKTN
+744 TILLPNPIKTN
-755 KLTID
+755 QLTIA
-760 FEPLSKDI
+760 FENLELGV
-768 PVSVFEVFI
+768 PVSIFEVFI

>member
-1 MVKKHLS
+1 
-8 LLKNNTKK
+8 
-16 GIFMLIQNFSEV
+16 MLVQEFSQV
-28 IRGNKTINTK
+28 TRGNKTITTQ

-49 GLCCAIAAARDGISV
+49 GLCCAIAAARDGITV

-127 LLEKVINEKNITL
+127 LLEKVVSEKNITL
-140 LLNTSVYEVKKS
+140 LLNTSVYDVKKS
-152 DPITISQVIGFC
+152 DPNTISQVVAFC

-199 ETVEEFGEKFAPDIS
+199 ETVEEFGELFAPDIA

-226 SKNVGTP
+226 SKNVGAP

-248 IPRYKALNEKDFGC
+248 IPRYKVLNDKDFGC

-298 NSGEFPDSENL
+298 NSGEFPDAENL

-317 PGKRESRRFEGLY
+317 PGKRESRRFEGHY

-338 NQVQFDDAVSFGGW
+338 LQSQFDDAVSFGGW

-371 YHSKGIYQ
+371 YHSKGVYQ
-379 IPLRTMISKNI
+379 IPMSTMISKNI
-390 SNLFLAGRIIS
+390 NNLFLGGRLIS

-411 VMATAALSGQA
+411 VMATTALSGQA
-422 VGYGAAQCIKNKIL
+422 VGYGAAQCIKNKIK
-436 PADLLEEKQ
+436 PAQLLEQNQ
-445 IKKLQQTLSLNGQS
+445 IKELQQTLSLNGQS
-459 IPGVAIEQKD
+459 IPGIAIDKEA
-469 NLVAS
+469 NLLSSAS
-474 SKISTSTN
+474 ISSSST
-482 FKLDSLKPNGDW
+482 FKLDYLQANGKW
-494 FNLSTGVAQLLP
+494 FKLEIGVAQLLP
-506 LETNTKYNYTFSF
+506 LEAHTKYDYTFSF
-519 SAAKATSVQI
+519 SAEKETTIQVD
-529 ELRLSERTGSY
+529 LRTSERLGSY
-540 TPDVILESK
+540 TPDAILETK
-549 SIDLV
+549 TLEL
-554 QGEQEITF
+554 QAGEQEISF
-562 SFATVLTEKQYVFIT
+562 SFDSVLTEKQYAFIT
-577 FLSNDLVSVRRS
+577 FLPNELVSIRQS
-589 EQRLTGLVSV
+589 EQRATGLVSV
-599 FNGVNKAVNNNGKQV
+599 FNAVNKAVNNLGKQT
-614 PPDNIG
+614 PPDNMG
-620 IDSFEFWIPQ
+620 LDSFEFWIPQ
-630 RRPNGQNLA
+630 RRPNGQNFALT
-639 FSVSPAIELYSEENV
+639 VSPAIELYSTENIT
-654 CNGFVRPYLR
+654 NGFVRPYLG
-664 TNAWAANLDDSQPK
+664 TNAWAASVSDANPK
-678 ITFEWDMVKEINSIK
+678 MTFEWNETKEIKNIK

-707 LYGHLESV
+707 LMGHPESV
-715 MPFCAKSYKIS
+715 MPFCTRGYKIS
-726 DQKGTV
+726 DQNGNV
-732 IYETKENHQTIN
+732 VYETKANHQTIN
-744 TIVLSESIKTN
+744 TVELSESIKTN
-755 KLTID
+755 TLVVE
-760 FEPLSKDI
+760 FESSNSDI
-768 PVSVFEVFI
+768 PVSVFEIFI
-777 A
+777 S

>member
-1 MVKKHLS
+1 
-8 LLKNNTKK
+8 
-16 GIFMLIQNFSEV
+16 MLVENFSQAKRE
-28 IRGNKTINTK
+28 NKVVSTQ

-49 GLCCAIAAARDGISV
+49 GLCCAIAAARDGITV

-127 LLEKVINEKNITL
+127 LLEKVVSEKNITL
-140 LLNTSVYEVKKS
+140 LLNTSVYDVKKS
-152 DPITISQVIGFC
+152 DPNTISQVIAFC

-199 ETVEEFGEKFAPDIS
+199 ETVEEFGELFAPDIA

-226 SKNVGTP
+226 SKNVGAP

-248 IPRYKALNEKDFGC
+248 IPRYKVLNDKDFGC

-298 NSGEFPDSENL
+298 NSGEFPDAENL

-338 NQVQFDDAVSFGGW
+338 LQSQFDDAVSFGGW

-371 YHSKGIYQ
+371 YHSKGVYQ
-379 IPLRTMISKNI
+379 IPMSTMISKNI
-390 SNLFLAGRIIS
+390 NNLFLGGRLIS

-411 VMATAALSGQA
+411 VMATTALSGQA
-422 VGYGAAQCIKNKIL
+422 VGYGAAQCIKNKIQ
-436 PADLLEEKQ
+436 PAQLLEQNQ
-445 IKKLQQTLSLNGQS
+445 IKELQQTLSVNGQS
-459 IPGVAIEQKD
+459 IPGIAINQAQ
-469 NLVAS
+469 NLVS
-474 SKISTSTN
+474 STKISTSSI
-482 FKLDSLKPNGDW
+482 FKLDSLTGNGDW
-494 FNLSTGVAQLLP
+494 FNLGTGVAQLLP
-506 LETNTKYNYTFSF
+506 LEANTKYTYTFSF
-519 SAAKATSVQI
+519 SAEKATTIQA
-529 ELRLSERTGSY
+529 ELRLSGRKGSY

-549 SIDLV
+549 TIDLAH
-554 QGEQEITF
+554 GEQDVSF
-562 SFATVLTEKQYVFIT
+562 SFDAVLDEKQYAFIT
-577 FLSNDLVSVRRS
+577 ILSNEAVAIRRS

-599 FNGVNKAVNNNGKQV
+599 YNGVNKAVNNNGKQS

-620 IDSFEFWIPQ
+620 IDAFEFWIPQ

-639 FSVSPAIELYSEENV
+639 FSVSPTIELYSADNV
-654 CNGFVRPYLR
+654 CNGFVRPYLG
-664 TNAWAANLDDSQPK
+664 TNAWAASVSDTNPK
-678 ITFEWDMVKEINSIK
+678 MTFEWNETKEIKNIK

-707 LYGHLESV
+707 LMGHPESV
-715 MPFCAKSYKIS
+715 MPFCARSYKIS
-726 DQKGTV
+726 DQNGNV
-732 IYETKENHQTIN
+732 VYETKANHQTIN
-744 TIVLSESIKTN
+744 SIELSESIKTK
-755 KLTID
+755 KLIVE
-760 FEPLSKDI
+760 FESLSAAI
-768 PVSVFEVFI
+768 PVSVFEIFI
-777 A
+777 S

>member
-1 MVKKHLS
+1 
-8 LLKNNTKK
+8 
-16 GIFMLIQNFSEV
+16 MLVQNFSQLT
-28 IRGNKTINTK
+28 RGNKTITTQSN
-38 SDLVV
+38 LVV

-49 GLCCAIAAARDGISV
+49 GVCCAIAAARDGITV

-127 LLEKVINEKNITL
+127 LLEKVVVEKNLTL
-140 LLNTSVYEVKKS
+140 LLNTSVYDVKKS
-152 DPITISQVIGFC
+152 DPNTISQVIAFC

-199 ETVEEFGEKFAPDIS
+199 ETVEEFGEKFAPDIA

-226 SKNVGTP
+226 SKNVGAP

-248 IPRYKALNEKDFGC
+248 IPRYKVLNDKDFGC

-298 NSGEFPDSENL
+298 NSGEFPDAENL

-317 PGKRESRRFEGLY
+317 PGKRESRRFEGHY

-338 NQVQFDDAVSFGGW
+338 EQAQFDDAVSFGGW

-371 YHSKGIYQ
+371 YHSKGVYQ
-379 IPLRTMISKNI
+379 IPLSTMISKNI
-390 SNLFLAGRIIS
+390 SNLFLGGRVIS

-411 VMATAALSGQA
+411 VMATTALSGQA
-422 VGYGAAQCIKNKIL
+422 VGYGAAQCIKNNIL
-436 PADLLEEKQ
+436 PAQLLEQNQ
-445 IKKLQQTLSLNGQS
+445 IAALKQTLSLNGQS
-459 IPGVAIEQKD
+459 IPGVAINQAD
-469 NLVAS
+469 NLAS
-474 SKISTSTN
+474 TAAISTTSN
-482 FKLDSLKPNGDW
+482 FKLDSLKQNGNW
-494 FNLSTGVAQLLP
+494 FNLEIGVAQLLP
-506 LETNTKYNYTFSF
+506 LEANTKYTYTFSF
-519 SAAKATSVQI
+519 YAEEATNVQVD
-529 ELRLSERTGSY
+529 LRTSERVGSY
-540 TPDVILESK
+540 TPDAILESK
-549 SIDLV
+549 TLELV
-554 QGEQEITF
+554 QGAQEISF
-562 SFATVLTEKQYVFIT
+562 SFDTVLTQKQYAFIT
-577 FLSNDLVSVRRS
+577 FLPNELVAIRQT
-589 EQRLTGLVSV
+589 EQRLTGIVSV
-599 FNGVNKAVNNNGKQV
+599 FNAVNKAVNNLGKQT
-614 PPDNIG
+614 PPENMGLDA
-620 IDSFEFWIPQ
+620 FEFWIPQ
-630 RRPNGQNLA
+630 RRPNGQNFALTI
-639 FSVSPAIELYSEENV
+639 SPAIELYSKENIT
-654 CNGFVRPYLR
+654 NGFVRPYLG
-664 TNAWAANLDDSQPK
+664 TNAWAANLDDSNPK
-678 ITFEWDMVKEINSIK
+678 ITFEWAAEKEISSIK

-707 LYGHLESV
+707 LMGHPESV
-715 MPFCAKSYKIS
+715 MPFCAQNYSIT
-726 DQKGTV
+726 DQNGNMV
-732 IYETKENHQTIN
+732 YETKANHQTIN
-744 TIVLSESIKTN
+744 SIVLANAIKTN
-755 KLTID
+755 KLTIEFD
-760 FEPLSKDI
+760 NSDRDI
-768 PVSVFEVFI
+768 PVSVFEIFI
-777 A
+777 K

>member
-1 MVKKHLS
+1 MLVKD
-8 LLKNNTKK
+8 
-16 GIFMLIQNFSEV
+16 FSEV
-28 IRGNKTINTK
+28 TRGNKKVSTQ

-43 VGGGLA
+43 IGGGLA
-49 GLCCAIAAARDGISV
+49 GVCCAIAAARDGITV

-107 ILVENMYRNK
+107 LLVENMYRNK

-127 LLEKVINEKNITL
+127 LLEKVIVEKNITL

-152 DPITISQVIGFC
+152 DPTTISQVIGFC

-174 ADLFCDASGDGIVGF
+174 ASLFCDASGDGIVGF

-226 SKNVGTP
+226 SKNVGAP

-248 IPRYKALNEKDFGC
+248 IPRYKVLNDKDFGC

-298 NSGEFPDSENL
+298 NSGDFPDAENL

-338 NQVQFDDAVSFGGW
+338 EQVQFDDAVSFGGW

-390 SNLFLAGRIIS
+390 SNLFLGGRIIS

-411 VMATAALSGQA
+411 VMATTALSGQA
-422 VGYGAAQCIKNKIL
+422 VGYSAAQCIKNKIL
-436 PADLLEEKQ
+436 PAALLEQNQ
-445 IKKLQQTLSLNGQS
+445 IRQLQQTLSLNGQS
-459 IPGVAIEQKD
+459 IPGIAIQQSK
-469 NLVAS
+469 NLVQS
-474 SKISTSTN
+474 SKISTTST
-482 FKLDSLKPNGDW
+482 FKLDSLTSNGDW

-506 LETNTKYNYTFSF
+506 LEAGTKYNYTFSF
-519 SAAKATSVQI
+519 SADEATIIQA
-529 ELRLSERTGSY
+529 ELRLSGRRGSY
-540 TPDVILESK
+540 TPDVIVESK
-549 SIDLV
+549 SINLV
-554 QGEQEITF
+554 QGEQEISF
-562 SFATVLTEKQYVFIT
+562 SFDIVLTEKQYAFVT
-577 FLSNDLVSVRRS
+577 FLSNDLVSIRRT

-599 FNGVNKAVNNNGKQV
+599 YNGVNKAVNNNGKQS

-620 IDSFEFWIPQ
+620 IDAFEFWIPQ

-639 FSVSPAIELYSEENV
+639 FSVSPAIELYNAANL
-654 CNGFVRPYLR
+654 CNGFVRPYLG
-664 TNAWAANLDDSQPK
+664 TNAWAANLDDSNPK
-678 ITFEWDMVKEINSIK
+678 LTFEWSETKEIKNIK

-707 LYGHLESV
+707 LMGHPENV
-715 MPFCAKSYKIS
+715 MPFCARSYKIM
-726 DQKGTV
+726 DQNGTV
-732 IYETKENHQTIN
+732 VYETTANHQTLN

-755 KLTID
+755 KLSVEFD
-760 FEPLSKDI
+760 PSSNGI
-768 PVSVFEVFI
+768 PVAVFEIFI
-777 A
+777 S

>member
-1 MVKKHLS
+1 
-8 LLKNNTKK
+8 
-16 GIFMLIQNFSEV
+16 MLVQDFSPITRE
-28 IRGNKTINTK
+28 NKTISTQ

-49 GLCCAIAAARDGISV
+49 GLCCAIAAARDGITV

-127 LLEKVINEKNITL
+127 LLEKVTNEKNITL
-140 LLNTSVYEVKKS
+140 LLNTSVYDVKKS
-152 DPITISQVIGFC
+152 DPNTISQVIAFC

-174 ADLFCDASGDGIVGF
+174 ANLFCDASGDGIVGF

-199 ETVEEFGEKFAPDIS
+199 ETIEEFGEKFAPDIS

-226 SKNVGTP
+226 SKNVGAP

-248 IPRYKALNEKDFGC
+248 IPRYKVLNDKDFGC

-338 NQVQFDDAVSFGGW
+338 EQVQFDDAVSYGGW

-390 SNLFLAGRIIS
+390 SNLFLGGRVIS

-411 VMATAALSGQA
+411 VMATTALSGQA
-422 VGYGAAQCIKNKIL
+422 VGYGAAQCIKNNIL
-436 PADLLEEKQ
+436 PAQLLEQNQ
-445 IKKLQQTLSLNGQS
+445 IKELQQTLSLNGQS
-459 IPGVAIEQKD
+459 IPGVAINAAA
-469 NLVAS
+469 NLTSTAT
-474 SKISTSTN
+474 ISTSSN
-482 FKLDSLKPNGDW
+482 FKLDSLKPNGNW
-494 FNLSTGVAQLLP
+494 FNLEIGVAQLLP
-506 LETNTKYNYTFSF
+506 LEANTKYTYTFSF
-519 SAAKATSVQI
+519 SAKEATKVQVD
-529 ELRLSERTGSY
+529 LRTSERMGSY
-540 TPDVILESK
+540 TPDAILESK
-549 SIDLV
+549 TLELV
-554 QGEQEITF
+554 AGEQEISF
-562 SFATVLTEKQYVFIT
+562 SFDTILTQNQYAFIT
-577 FLSNDLVSVRRS
+577 FLSNELVSIRQT

-599 FNGVNKAVNNNGKQV
+599 FNAVNKAVNNNGKQV

-630 RRPNGQNLA
+630 RRPNGQNFA
-639 FSVSPAIELYSEENV
+639 FSISPAIELYDGANL
-654 CNGFVRPYLR
+654 CNGFVRPYLG
-664 TNAWAANLDDSQPK
+664 TNAWAANLDDSNPK
-678 ITFEWDMVKEINSIK
+678 INFEWDNAKVINSIK

-707 LYGHLESV
+707 LMGHPENV
-715 MPFCAKSYKIS
+715 MPFCVRSYKIS
-726 DQKGTV
+726 EGNGNLV
-732 IYETKENHQTIN
+732 YETKANHQTIN
-744 TIVLSESIKTN
+744 SIVLPNTVKTN
-755 KLTID
+755 KLTIE
-760 FEPLSKDI
+760 FENSDKDI

>member
-1 MVKKHLS
+1 
-8 LLKNNTKK
+8 
-16 GIFMLIQNFSEV
+16 MLVQNFSEV
-28 IRGNKTINTK
+28 IRGNKTVSTQ

-43 VGGGLA
+43 IGGGLA
-49 GLCCAIAAARDGISV
+49 GVCCAIAAARDGITV

-140 LLNTSVYEVKKS
+140 LLNTSVYDVKKS
-152 DPITISQVIGFC
+152 DPTTISQVIGFC

-226 SKNVGTP
+226 SKNVGAP

-248 IPRYKALNEKDFGC
+248 IPRYKVLNDKDFGC

-379 IPLRTMISKNI
+379 IPLSTMISKNI
-390 SNLFLAGRIIS
+390 TNLFLGGRIIS

-411 VMATAALSGQA
+411 VMATTALSGQA

-436 PADLLEEKQ
+436 PAQLLEENQ
-445 IKKLQQTLSLNGQS
+445 IKKLQQTLCINGQS
-459 IPGVAIEQKD
+459 IPGIAIDKAF
-469 NLVAS
+469 NLATTAT
-474 SKISTSTN
+474 ISASTN
-482 FKLDSLKPNGDW
+482 FKLDSLKPNSDW

-506 LETNTKYNYTFSF
+506 LEANTKYNYSF
-519 SAAKATSVQI
+519 SLSADQATTIQV
-529 ELRLSERTGSY
+529 ELRICENTGHY
-540 TPDVILESK
+540 TPDVILDSK
-549 SIDLV
+549 KIELV
-554 QGEQEITF
+554 EGEQQVEF
-562 SFATVLTEKQYVFIT
+562 SFNTRLMEKQYAFIT
-577 FLSNDLVSVRRS
+577 FLSNEAVSIRRS
-589 EQRLTGLVSV
+589 EQRSTGLISV
-599 FNGVNKAVNNNGKQV
+599 YNGVNKAVNNNGKQV

-620 IDSFEFWIPQ
+620 IDAFEFWIPQ

-639 FSVSPAIELYSEENV
+639 FSISPALELYKGENL
-654 CNGFVRPYLR
+654 CNGFVRPYLG
-664 TNAWAANLDDSQPK
+664 TNAWAADLNDSEPK
-678 ITFEWDMVKEINSIK
+678 ITLEWDEMKEINSIK

-707 LYGHLESV
+707 LMGHPESV
-715 MPFCAKSYKIS
+715 MPFCANKFKIY
-726 DQKGTV
+726 DQNGTV
-732 IYETKENHQTIN
+732 IHSTTANHQTIN
-744 TIVLSESIKTN
+744 TILFAESIHTN
-755 KLTID
+755 KLTIA
-760 FEPLSKDI
+760 FEPLSRDI
-768 PVSVFEVFI
+768 PVSLFEIFI

>member
-1 MVKKHLS
+1 MIVQDFSPS
-8 LLKNNTKK
+8 L
-16 GIFMLIQNFSEV
+16 
-28 IRGNKTINTK
+28 RGNKTLSTH

-49 GLCCAIAAARDGISV
+49 GLCCAIAAARDGITV

-127 LLEKVINEKNITL
+127 LLEKVISEKNITL
-140 LLNTSVYEVKKS
+140 LLNTSVYDVKKS
-152 DPITISQVIGFC
+152 DANTISQVVAFC

-174 ADLFCDASGDGIVGF
+174 ANLFCDASGDGIVGF

-199 ETVEEFGEKFAPDIS
+199 ETVEEFGEKFAPDIA

-226 SKNVGTP
+226 SKNVGAP

-248 IPRYKALNEKDFGC
+248 IPRYKVLNDKDFGC

-298 NSGEFPDSENL
+298 NSGEFPDADNL

-338 NQVQFDDAVSFGGW
+338 NQVQFEDAVSYGGW

-379 IPLRTMISKNI
+379 IPLRSMISKNI
-390 SNLFLAGRIIS
+390 TNLFLGGRVIS

-411 VMATAALSGQA
+411 VMATTALSGQA
-422 VGYGAAQCIKNKIL
+422 VGYAAAQCIKNKIL
-436 PADLLEEKQ
+436 PAQLVEQNQFKV
-445 IKKLQQTLSLNGQS
+445 LQQTLSRNGQS
-459 IPGVAIEQKD
+459 IPGIAIEKKD
-469 NLVAS
+469 NLASVSKIAS
-474 SKISTSTN
+474 SSTFT
-482 FKLDSLKPNGDW
+482 LDSLKPDGDW

-506 LETNTKYNYTFSF
+506 LEANTNYKFTFSF
-519 SAAKATSVQI
+519 VADKATTIQI
-529 ELRLSERTGSY
+529 ELRLSGRKGSY
-540 TPDVILESK
+540 TPDEILETK

-554 QGEQEITF
+554 SGEQEITF
-562 SFATVLTEKQYVFIT
+562 SFDAVLQDKQYAFIT
-577 FLSNDLVSVRRS
+577 FLSNDLVSIRRT

-599 FNGVNKAVNNNGKQV
+599 YNGVNKAVNNNGKQV

-639 FSVSPAIELYSEENV
+639 FSVSPAIALYNQENV
-654 CNGFVRPYLR
+654 CNGFVRPYLG
-664 TNAWAANLDDSQPK
+664 TNAWAAALSDSNPK
-678 ITFEWDMVKEINSIK
+678 LTFEWDETKEIKNIK

-707 LYGHLESV
+707 LMGHPENI
-715 MPFCAKSYKIS
+715 MPFCARSYKIS
-726 DQKGTV
+726 DQNGSI
-732 IYETKENHQTIN
+732 IYQTNANHQTIN
-744 TIVLSESIKTN
+744 TILLPNPIKTN
-755 KLTID
+755 QLTIA
-760 FEPLSKDI
+760 FENLEHGV

>member
-1 MVKKHLS
+1 
-8 LLKNNTKK
+8 
-16 GIFMLIQNFSEV
+16 MLVQDFSPAT
-28 IRGNKTINTK
+28 RGNKIVSTQSN
-38 SDLVV
+38 LVV

-49 GLCCAIAAARDGISV
+49 GVCCAIAAARDGISV

-127 LLEKVINEKNITL
+127 LLEKVVTEKNITL
-140 LLNTSVYEVKKS
+140 LLNTSVYDVKKS
-152 DPITISQVIGFC
+152 DPNTISQLIAFC

-199 ETVEEFGEKFAPDIS
+199 ETVEEFGEKFAPDIA

-226 SKNVGTP
+226 SKNVGAP

-248 IPRYKALNEKDFGC
+248 IPRYKVLNDKDFGC

-298 NSGEFPDSENL
+298 NSGEFPDAENL

-317 PGKRESRRFEGLY
+317 PGKRESRRFEGHY

-338 NQVQFDDAVSFGGW
+338 EQAKFDDAVSFGGW

-390 SNLFLAGRIIS
+390 SNLFLGGRVIS

-411 VMATAALSGQA
+411 VMATTALSGQA
-422 VGYGAAQCIKNKIL
+422 VGYGAAQCIKNNIL
-436 PADLLEEKQ
+436 PAQLLEQNQ
-445 IKKLQQTLSLNGQS
+445 IKELQQTLSINGQS
-459 IPGVAIEQKD
+459 IPGVAINKEA
-469 NLVAS
+469 NLVSIAS
-474 SKISTSTN
+474 ISSSST
-482 FKLDSLKPNGDW
+482 FKLDHLQANGKW
-494 FNLSTGVAQLLP
+494 FKLEIGVAQLLP
-506 LETNTKYNYTFSF
+506 LEAHTKYDYTFSF
-519 SAAKATSVQI
+519 SAEKATTVQVD
-529 ELRLSERTGSY
+529 LRTSERLGSY
-540 TPDVILESK
+540 TPDAILETK
-549 SIDLV
+549 TLEL
-554 QGEQEITF
+554 QAGEQEISF
-562 SFATVLTEKQYVFIT
+562 SFDSVLTEKQYAFIT
-577 FLSNDLVSVRRS
+577 FLPNELVSIRQS
-589 EQRLTGLVSV
+589 EQRATGLVSV
-599 FNGVNKAVNNNGKQV
+599 FNAVNKAVNNLGKQT
-614 PPDNIG
+614 PPDNMG
-620 IDSFEFWIPQ
+620 LDSFEFWIPQ
-630 RRPNGQNLA
+630 RRPNGQNFALT
-639 FSVSPAIELYSEENV
+639 VSPAIELYSTENIT
-654 CNGFVRPYLR
+654 NGFVRPYLG
-664 TNAWAANLDDSQPK
+664 TNAWAANLDDSNPK
-678 ITFEWDMVKEINSIK
+678 LTLEWDAEKEIKSIK

-707 LYGHLESV
+707 LMGHPESV
-715 MPFCAKSYKIS
+715 MPFCARSYKIS
-726 DQKGTV
+726 DQNGTLV
-732 IYETKENHQTIN
+732 YETSANHQTVN
-744 TIVLSESIKTN
+744 TIVLPESIKTN
-755 KLTID
+755 KLTIE
-760 FEPLSKDI
+760 FENSDNGV

>member
-1 MVKKHLS
+1 MIVQDFSPS
-8 LLKNNTKK
+8 L
-16 GIFMLIQNFSEV
+16 
-28 IRGNKTINTK
+28 RGNKTISTH

-49 GLCCAIAAARDGISV
+49 GLCCAIAAARDGITV

-127 LLEKVINEKNITL
+127 LLEKVISEKNITL
-140 LLNTSVYEVKKS
+140 LLNTSVYDVKKS
-152 DPITISQVIGFC
+152 DANTISQVVAFC

-174 ADLFCDASGDGIVGF
+174 ANLFCDASGDGIVGF

-199 ETVEEFGEKFAPDIS
+199 ETVEEFGEKFAPDIA

-226 SKNVGTP
+226 SKNVGAP

-248 IPRYKALNEKDFGC
+248 IPRYKVLNDKDFGC

-298 NSGEFPDSENL
+298 NSGEFPDAENL

-338 NQVQFDDAVSFGGW
+338 NQVQFEDAVSYGGW

-379 IPLRTMISKNI
+379 IPLRSMISKNI
-390 SNLFLAGRIIS
+390 TNLFLGGRVIS

-411 VMATAALSGQA
+411 VMATTALSGQA
-422 VGYGAAQCIKNKIL
+422 VGYAAAQCINNKIL
-436 PADLLEEKQ
+436 PAQLVEQNQ
-445 IKKLQQTLSLNGQS
+445 IKVLQQTLSRNGQS
-459 IPGVAIEQKD
+459 IPGIAIEKKD
-469 NLVAS
+469 NLASVSKMAS
-474 SKISTSTN
+474 SSTFT
-482 FKLDSLKPNGDW
+482 LDSLKPDGDW

-506 LETNTKYNYTFSF
+506 LEANTNYKFTFSF
-519 SAAKATSVQI
+519 VADKATTIQT
-529 ELRLSERTGSY
+529 ELRLSGRKGSY
-540 TPDVILESK
+540 TPDEILETK

-554 QGEQEITF
+554 SGEQEISF
-562 SFATVLTEKQYVFIT
+562 SFDAVLQDKQYAFIT
-577 FLSNDLVSVRRS
+577 FLSNDLVSIRRT

-599 FNGVNKAVNNNGKQV
+599 YNGVNKAVNNNGKQV

-639 FSVSPAIELYSEENV
+639 FSVSPAIALYNQENV
-654 CNGFVRPYLR
+654 CNGFVRPYLG
-664 TNAWAANLDDSQPK
+664 TNAWAAALSDSNPK
-678 ITFEWDMVKEINSIK
+678 LTFEWDETKEIKNIK

-707 LYGHLESV
+707 LMGHPESV
-715 MPFCAKSYKIS
+715 MPFCARSYKIS
-726 DQKGTV
+726 DQNGSI
-732 IYETKENHQTIN
+732 IYQTNANHQTIN
-744 TIVLSESIKTN
+744 TILLPNPIKTN
-755 KLTID
+755 QLTIA
-760 FEPLSKDI
+760 FENLEHGV

>member
-1 MVKKHLS
+1 
-8 LLKNNTKK
+8 
-16 GIFMLIQNFSEV
+16 MLVQDFSS
-28 IRGNKTINTK
+28 ITRGNRTIPTQ

-43 VGGGLA
+43 IGGGLA
-49 GLCCAIAAARDGISV
+49 GVCCAIAAARDGIKV

-117 EGNTLIFDTI
+117 EGNTLIFDTV
-127 LLEKVINEKNITL
+127 LLEKVVNEKNITL
-140 LLNTSVYEVKKS
+140 LLNTSVYDVKKS
-152 DPITISQVIGFC
+152 DPNTISQVIAFC

-174 ADLFCDASGDGIVGF
+174 ASLFCDASGDGIVGF

-199 ETVEEFGEKFAPDIS
+199 ETVEEFGEKFAPDIA

-226 SKNVGTP
+226 SKNVGAP

-248 IPRYKALNEKDFGC
+248 IPRYKVLNDKDFGC

-298 NSGEFPDSENL
+298 NSGEFPDAENL

-317 PGKRESRRFEGLY
+317 PGKRESRRFEGHY

-338 NQVQFDDAVSFGGW
+338 EQAQFDDAVSFGGW

-371 YHSKGIYQ
+371 YHSKGVYQ
-379 IPLRTMISKNI
+379 IPLSTMISKNI
-390 SNLFLAGRIIS
+390 SNLFLGGRVIS

-411 VMATAALSGQA
+411 VMATTALSGQA
-422 VGYGAAQCIKNKIL
+422 VGYGAAQCIKNNIL
-436 PADLLEEKQ
+436 PAQLLAQNQ
-445 IKKLQQTLSLNGQS
+445 IKELQQTLSINGQS
-459 IPGVAIEQKD
+459 IPGIAIDKSK
-469 NLVAS
+469 NLASS
-474 SKISTSTN
+474 SKITTSSN
-482 FKLDSLKPNGDW
+482 FKLDRLQASGKW
-494 FNLSTGVAQLLP
+494 FKLEIGVAQLLP
-506 LETNTKYNYTFSF
+506 LEANTKYSFTFSF
-519 SAAKATSVQI
+519 SAEKATTVQAC
-529 ELRLSERTGSY
+529 LRLSHRTGSY
-540 TPDVILESK
+540 TPDEILEIK
-549 SIDLV
+549 FLELI
-554 QGEQEITF
+554 QGEQEISFTF
-562 SFATVLTEKQYVFIT
+562 DTVLTQKQYAFIT
-577 FLSNDLVSVRRS
+577 FLPNELVSIRQS
-589 EQRLTGLVSV
+589 EQRLTGVVSV
-599 FNGVNKAVNNNGKQV
+599 FNAVNKAVNNLGKQT
-614 PPDNIG
+614 PPDNMG
-620 IDSFEFWIPQ
+620 LDSFEFWIPQ
-630 RRPNGQNLA
+630 RRPNGQNFA
-639 FSVSPAIELYSEENV
+639 FTVSPSIELYSEENIT
-654 CNGFVRPYLR
+654 NGFVRPYLGS
-664 TNAWAANLDDSQPK
+664 NAWAADLMDKQPK
-678 ITFEWDMVKEINSIK
+678 ITLDWDSEKEINSIK

-707 LYGHLESV
+707 LMGHPESV
-715 MPFCAKSYKIS
+715 MPFCTQSYTIS
-726 DQKGTV
+726 DGNGNV
-732 IYETKENHQTIN
+732 VYETKANHQTIN
-744 TIVLSESIKTN
+744 TIVLPKTIKTN
-755 KLTID
+755 KLTIE
-760 FEPLSKDI
+760 FEPQDNDV
-768 PVSVFEVFI
+768 PVSVFEIFI